1 MNRLQQKCLIVSLG
15 LHGLLLSLLVFG
27 PGFLVSPQKQRPV
40 PPPIDFVPLQV
51 INEAL
56 AGGGNPQG
64 RLPTSPRPVPNQPER
79 RFTAPPTPR
88 HAPPR
93 PNPPPPRRMTKP
105 QVHREAVKEAPKP
118 ESDSLKPAHKWR
130 PRKPQIST
138 QLVTRRDT
146 RAESRRRAERRAR
159 EEARRLE
166 AERRRLASS
175 IEQTADAIGSSLSSS
190 SIRIEFKGPGGGGV
204 PYAGFLQAVSSLYD
218 QAWVL
223 PNGVTDRNATA
234 IASVTIARDGTVL
247 EARIIRSSG
256 NPEVD
261 RSVRAALDRVTRTP
275 PFPDGATETER
286 TITINFNA
294 QAKQAM

>member
-1 MNRLQQKCLIVSLG
+1 MNRLQKKCLIISIG
-15 LHGLLLSLLVFG
+15 LHGLLLALLVFG
-27 PGFLVSPQKQRPV
+27 PGFLAPSNKQPPV

-64 RLPTSPRPVPNQPER
+64 RLPTSPPSVPAQPEHHAI
-79 RFTAPPTPR
+79 APPPPHHPPPR
-88 HAPPR
+88 H
-93 PNPPPPRRMTKP
+93 NPPPPERVAEP
-105 QVHREAVKEAPKP
+105 QVHREVPKEAPKP
-118 ESDSLKPAHKWR
+118 ESDSLQPAHKWK

-138 QLVTRRDT
+138 HLITREDT
-146 RAESRRRAERRAR
+146 RAESRRRDQRRAR

-166 AERRRLASS
+166 AERRRLASR
-175 IEQTADAIGSSLSSS
+175 IVQTADALGSSLSSS
-190 SIRIEFKGPGGGGV
+190 GIHIEFKGPGGGGV
-204 PYAGFLQAVSSLYD
+204 PYAGFLQAVYSLYD

-223 PNGVTDRNATA
+223 PNGVADRNATA
-234 IASVTIARDGTVL
+234 VASVTIARDGTVL
-247 EARIIRSSG
+247 QARITRSSG

-275 PFPDGATETER
+275 PFPEGATETER

-294 QAKQAM
+294 QAKQPM